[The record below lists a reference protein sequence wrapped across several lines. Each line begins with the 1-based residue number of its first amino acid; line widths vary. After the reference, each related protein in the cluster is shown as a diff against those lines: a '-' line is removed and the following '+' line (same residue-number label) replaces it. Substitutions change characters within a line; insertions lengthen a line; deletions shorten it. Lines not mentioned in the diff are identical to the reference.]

1 MGMGSEAGYTSCP
14 SILQPFHPAHEAGIS
29 DGQIVQED
37 DMGQ

>member
-1 MGMGSEAGYTSCP
+1 MVVPIQLMLAA
-14 SILQPFHPAHEAGIS
+14 FHPAHEAGIS